1 MSNNEIFCQNL
12 FLTSFLRHRFNKQ
25 DEPIQSLFTF
35 LPLFFSFFF
44 FFFFFFCLHDLNDF
58 SFHKQVEVSCC
69 LLFCVVI
76 YFYIISLLG
85 FLCMSYKM
93 RYKLNEYPYKIIL
106 QVSTTSIYLTKIFP
120 TSLYLLK
127 IYKIK
132 NKKNKKKDICIYKN
146 STCLFYVRILKRY
159 NDDEWQQWIK
169 KNLNHSL

>member
-1 MSNNEIFCQNL
+1 MNPFNL
-12 FLTSFLRHRFNKQ
+12 
-25 DEPIQSLFTF
+25 SL
-35 LPLFFSFFF
+35 LFFFLIFIFIFLFF
-44 FFFFFFCLHDLNDF
+44 LHNLNDF

-85 FLCMSYKM
+85 FLYMSYKM

-127 IYKIK
+127 IF
-132 NKKNKKKDICIYKN
+132 KKNRTFAFIKTLHAC
-146 STCLFYVRILKRY
+146 FIL
-159 NDDEWQQWIK
+159 EF
-169 KNLNHSL
+169 